1 MFLAVNPDPD
11 FRPKLT
17 VMVNDLGDCLKEFI
31 KEFSSS
37 TLSDSGNSYPL
48 LNQNCKSSKPKRTY
62 SIDQDDKLPD
72 LESFNYMSLAE
83 AEKQHRMCDKYG
95 NAVGEIKAAYKCFE
109 AYAALNQIKAKY
121 YKAYYILKDL
131 IKLDEAGIDPKE
143 KDKIV
148 AELFREVADDDE
160 ANEFPE
166 AKLRYGD
173 CLYNGRGVERNL
185 PEALKY
191 FEKAADNGLKVAMY
205 NVGNLYYKGSA
216 GEQDIEKA
224 THYMRLAVYNKY
236 APAIKFCEDHNIPL

>member
-1 MFLAVNPDPD
+1 
-11 FRPKLT
+11 
-17 VMVNDLGDCLKEFI
+17 MVNDLGDCLKEFI

-72 LESFNYMSLAE
+72 LESFNYMTLAE
-83 AEKQHRMCDKYG
+83 AEKQHRMYDKYG

-121 YKAYYILKDL
+121 YKAYYI
-131 IKLDEAGIDPKE
+131 
-143 KDKIV
+143 
-148 AELFREVADDDE
+148 F
-160 ANEFPE
+160 
-166 AKLRYGD
+166 
-173 CLYNGRGVERNL
+173 
-185 PEALKY
+185 
-191 FEKAADNGLKVAMY
+191 KVAMY

>member
-1 MFLAVNPDPD
+1 LFLAVNPDPD

-37 TLSDSGNSYPL
+37 TLSDSSNSYPL
-48 LNQNCKSSKPKRTY
+48 LNQNCKFSKPKRTY

-224 THYMRLAVYNKY
+224 TQYMRLAVYNEY